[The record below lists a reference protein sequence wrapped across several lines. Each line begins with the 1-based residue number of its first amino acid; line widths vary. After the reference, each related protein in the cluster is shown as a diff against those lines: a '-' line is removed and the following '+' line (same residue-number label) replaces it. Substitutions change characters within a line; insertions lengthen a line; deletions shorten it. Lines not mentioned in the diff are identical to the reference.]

1 MSTDLAPGARRLLAD
16 LAASHEALIER
27 TGATEPERRAFRAI
41 FDAMQAGMSGMSES
55 DLARTPS
62 PEEWSMAE
70 VVEHVAEHDRKYVE
84 LVGQGL
90 RHYIE
95 HGLEHAIQ
103 LWHMR
108 PDGTSLD
115 SGISGDT

>member
-1 MSTDLAPGARRLLAD
+1 MDLSQTARRLLRD
-16 LAASHEALIER
+16 LEASHQALVEH
-27 TGATEPERRAFRAI
+27 TGAGEAERRGFRAI
-41 FDAMQAGMSGMSES
+41 FDAIEAGLSGVDES
-55 DLARTPS
+55 DLQRSPS

-90 RHYIE
+90 RHYLE

-103 LWHMR
+103 LWHLR
-108 PDGTSLD
+108 PPSNV
-115 SGISGDT
+115 